1 MPAQPHSVIGTSPRK
16 VDAVRKV
23 TGQLHYTG
31 DIDLPRQLHCKLLR
45 STQPYARIERIE
57 TTAARQQP
65 GVVAVLTGAD
75 FPKLYGLVAA
85 TLDERPLAVDK
96 VRFVG
101 DPVAAVVAL
110 TEEEATAALRHI
122 EVIYTPLQPVMTIAQ
137 SVAPAQDEPLH
148 AYAERDNVQKMLAL
162 QFGDVAQGFAEA
174 DLVQEDIFFYEGN
187 THLAMEEHATLAHYE
202 ADGKLTVWSSTQTPH
217 YLHRALVDYF
227 NLPAS
232 RVRVIAPPTGG
243 GFGGK
248 SEPFNHELV
257 TVKATILTGRPVKL
271 VLTREEVFYVHRG
284 RHPVLMRVKTG
295 VKANGAITALDFE
308 AILDGGSYSSYG
320 IVTLHYVGALQTV
333 TYNVPA
339 YQFQAARLFTNKP
352 PSGPK
357 RGHGTPQPRFA
368 LEVQLDKIAEKLGM
382 SPLDLRLNHLAAPYS
397 QTANHLTITTIG
409 LGDCLQAVAERSAF
423 RQRYGQLPLGRGLG
437 LAAGAYVTGAARPIY
452 ANQMP
457 HAGVQLL
464 LDRGGG
470 VTVFCGSTDIGQ
482 GSDSILAMIVAEEL
496 GLTVKDVHVVT
507 SDTALTPV
515 DLGSFSSR
523 VTLMTGNATLS
534 AVRQVKAKLLQT
546 AARVLRVEQTKL
558 TMCAGRIFSAEN
570 SKRTIAF
577 ADLVKLAEA
586 EHGTLGSTGSYTPP
600 ERGGRYRGSALG
612 PTPAYSYSACIAE
625 VEVDLE
631 SAELRVEKIWLAHDI
646 GRALHPRLV
655 EGQTEGSIYM
665 GLGEALMEEH
675 TFRRG
680 LHKIPSMLDYKS
692 PTFLEMPEIETILV
706 ETNEPEGPYGAKEV
720 GQGPMLPVI
729 PAIAN
734 AVYDAI
740 GVRIDETPITAPKI
754 FKALQLK
761 AKGEVGR
768 IGPTY
773 FPTLAYPESLQVESQ
788 WGQVAPQ
795 AVSAMRKRG

>member
-1 MPAQPHSVIGTSPRK
+1 
-16 VDAVRKV
+16 
-23 TGQLHYTG
+23 
-31 DIDLPRQLHCKLLR
+31 
-45 STQPYARIERIE
+45 
-57 TTAARQQP
+57 
-65 GVVAVLTGAD
+65 
-75 FPKLYGLVAA
+75 
-85 TLDERPLAVDK
+85 
-96 VRFVG
+96 
-101 DPVAAVVAL
+101 
-110 TEEEATAALRHI
+110 
-122 EVIYTPLQPVMTIAQ
+122 
-137 SVAPAQDEPLH
+137 
-148 AYAERDNVQKMLAL
+148 
-162 QFGDVAQGFAEA
+162 
-174 DLVQEDIFFYEGN
+174 
-187 THLAMEEHATLAHYE
+187 
-202 ADGKLTVWSSTQTPH
+202 
-217 YLHRALVDYF
+217 
-227 NLPAS
+227 
-232 RVRVIAPPTGG
+232 
-243 GFGGK
+243 
-248 SEPFNHELV
+248 
-257 TVKATILTGRPVKL
+257 
-271 VLTREEVFYVHRG
+271 
-284 RHPVLMRVKTG
+284 
-295 VKANGAITALDFE
+295 
-308 AILDGGSYSSYG
+308 
-320 IVTLHYVGALQTV
+320 
-333 TYNVPA
+333 
-339 YQFQAARLFTNKP
+339 
-352 PSGPK
+352 
-357 RGHGTPQPRFA
+357 
-368 LEVQLDKIAEKLGM
+368 M